1 MRISDWS
8 SDVCS
13 SDLAGFPIDN
23 KPTGDTFP
31 VLNNVG
37 RFWISDIDQPRANIA
52 DSEQQLRW
60 HRGRD
65 LLIVRIA
72 QTRREFQIVGR
83 LPVDLAE
90 CGIGLRDRQS
100 VGEGKSVSVRVE
112 RGGRRIMKK
121 KKKKKE

>member
-13 SDLAGFPIDN
+13 SDLRIKKRIVGETEAGFPIDN

-65 LLIVRIA
+65 LLNVNRKSGVEGKVGAVRVDL
-72 QTRREFQIVGR
+72 VGR
-83 LPVDLAE
+83 RCIKQKTLCLSS
-90 CGIGLRDRQS
+90 I
-100 VGEGKSVSVRVE
+100 KMVS
-112 RGGRRIMKK
+112 
-121 KKKKKE
+121 